1 VNEPLEEV
9 ALRLLGGTPR
19 VFQFLVSGEELA
31 GPN

>member
-9 ALRLLGGTPR
+9 ALGLGGTPR
-19 VFQFLVSGEELA
+19 VFQLLVSAEELA